1 MIAISRYIKTAL
13 TVIELFILTAIAA
26 LAVATSIRIFM
37 TSVILLMLSM
47 SAQADLPKATMD
59 DYVWE
64 LIDNPVYPNWG
75 KDCNSKDEQIYQDCL
90 DKSLMIYNQKLI
102 KKWHL
107 SKYVS
112 RQLNKTIITLP
123 NHTSPIVL
131 RDEPVED
138 GDGLRYV
145 YLLDHYDTDKNWLYL
160 SGQIY
165 ETNNTVLIDLNS
177 GFKQEFEGSNLTFS
191 PDMTY
196 AATVKVEFPGEE
208 SVIIWKK
215 DKYGSYQYDEKNNSD
230 YDKFRQH
237 LKFYNGSKDNPMV
250 HKVEVEWI
258 NNESLL
264 VDFYFKM
271 NDSDTAVYR
280 VRFNYVQPN
289 AQSEWQVIPIK

>member
-13 TVIELFILTAIAA
+13 TVIGLFILTAIAA

-64 LIDNPVYPNWG
+64 IIDKPVYPNWG
-75 KDCNSKDEQIYQDCL
+75 ENCSSEDERIYQDCL
-90 DKSLMIYNQKLI
+90 DKSLMIYNQRLI
-102 KKWHL
+102 KKWGL
-107 SKYVS
+107 SEYIS
-112 RQLNKTIITLP
+112 RKLNKTIIKVP
-123 NHTSPIVL
+123 NHDLIIL
-131 RDEPVED
+131 MDDFAEGEKE
-138 GDGLRYV
+138 LRYV
-145 YLLDHYDTDKNWLYL
+145 YLLDHYDADNNWLYL

>member
-1 MIAISRYIKTAL
+1 MQVTL
-13 TVIELFILTAIAA
+13 P
-26 LAVATSIRIFM
+26 VANSIRICM
-37 TSVILLMLSM
+37 TSGLLLMLSM
-47 SAQADLPKATMD
+47 LSVSAQAELPKATMD
-59 DYVWE
+59 DYVWKV
-64 LIDNPVYPNWG
+64 LDKPIYPNWG

-131 RDEPVED
+131 TDDFAEGEKE
-138 GDGLRYV
+138 LRYV
-145 YLLDHYDTDKNWLYL
+145 YLLDHYDADNNWLYL

-165 ETNNTVLIDLNS
+165 ETNNTVLIDLDS
-177 GFKQEFEGSNLTFS
+177 GFKQEFEGSHLTFS

-208 SVIIWKK
+208 NVMIWKK
-215 DKYGSYQYDEKNNSD
+215 DKSDAYQYDEKNNRD

-237 LKFYNGSKDNPMV
+237 LKFYNGSEDNPMV
-250 HKVEVEWI
+250 RKVEVEWI
-258 NNESLL
+258 TNESLL

-271 NDSDTAVYR
+271 NDSDTAAYR
-280 VRFNYVQPN
+280 VRFNYVKTDS
-289 AQSEWQVIPIK
+289 ASDWQMIPIK